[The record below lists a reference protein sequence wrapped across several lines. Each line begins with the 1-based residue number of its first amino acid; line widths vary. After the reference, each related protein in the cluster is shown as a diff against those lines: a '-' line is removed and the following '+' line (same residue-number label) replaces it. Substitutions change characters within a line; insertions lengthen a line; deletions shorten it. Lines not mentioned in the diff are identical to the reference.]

1 MKHTIKHRFTGK
13 PIYTAEINCPEDT
26 PENVKLGLAV
36 RAAAQVCANLYGADL
51 READLTEAHLIYAYL
66 TKADLREANLR
77 GADMSYADL
86 RYANPRGVDL
96 SGAVGLLSLPVAE
109 LRHYRH
115 VAVWHGEWIIFAGCR
130 RYTIAQAS
138 KHWLSENYKGPAS
151 VHETYGAALEW
162 LEKQEG
168 PLE

>member
-36 RAAAQVCANLYGADL
+36 RAAAQVCADLSYADL
-51 READLTEAHLIYAYL
+51 READLT
-66 TKADLREANLR
+66 KADLRGANLS
-77 GADMSYADL
+77 GANLSYADL

>member
-66 TKADLREANLR
+66 I
-77 GADMSYADL
+77 GA
-86 RYANPRGVDL
+86 DL